1 MNELLK
7 SKTVGVVVPAFNE
20 EKGLGRV
27 LETVSSIAWI
37 SEIVVVDDGSVDST
51 LAVARAWA
59 EQDGRIT
66 PLRLPHNM
74 GKGGAM
80 LAGVQTLSTD
90 LVLFLDADLIGLR
103 PYHLQSLCLPVLA
116 GATDMTVAVFRQG
129 GMRTDAALLLTPYL
143 SGQRCLRRQAA
154 EQALDGMAGTRYGVE
169 VALTD
174 YAKHHHWRSQYVNWY
189 GLTHTV
195 KEAKRGRVAGWR
207 SRWQMYAQIV
217 NTAVRRPAYQS

>member
-1 MNELLK
+1 MKELQNIG
-7 SKTVGVVVPAFNE
+7 TVGVVIPAFNE

-27 LETVSSIAWI
+27 LEVVSAIDWV
-37 SEIVVVDDGSVDST
+37 SELIVVDDGSTDNT
-51 LAVARAWA
+51 WAVAQAWA
-59 EQDGRIT
+59 QQDDRIT
-66 PLRLPHNM
+66 PMRLPHNL

-80 LAGVQTLSTD
+80 LAGVQALSTD

-103 PYHLQSLCLPVLA
+103 PYHLQSLCLPLLA
-116 GATDMTVAVFRQG
+116 VAADMTVAVFRQG
-129 GMRTDAALLLTPYL
+129 GMRTDAALLMTPYL
-143 SGQRCLRRQAA
+143 SGQRCLTRQAA
-154 EQALDGMAGTRYGVE
+154 AQALSDMAGTRYGVE

-174 YAKHHHWRSQYVNWY
+174 YAKQHHWRSQYVNWY

-217 NTAVRRPAYQS
+217 STAVRRPAYQS